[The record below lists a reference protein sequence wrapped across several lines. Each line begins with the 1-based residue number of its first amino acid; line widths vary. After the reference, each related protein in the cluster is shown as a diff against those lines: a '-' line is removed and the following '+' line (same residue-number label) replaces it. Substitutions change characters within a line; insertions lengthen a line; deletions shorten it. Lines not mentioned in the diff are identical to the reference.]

1 MAVLLDIT
9 YSKKLGLPNY
19 SSHSLGIGL
28 KAEVANL
35 DEVRGEVEKAYSLL
49 QQSVDSQIVHSGFVS
64 NEDKGENGTD
74 QVQKT
79 QVKVNGGA
87 TDPDKWNCTVR
98 QRGLIVSVI
107 ERNGL
112 DLRVV
117 DDLANDLCGKPM
129 SHLGKAQ
136 VSEVIGQVLDRWG
149 RRPDANGRA
158 TGGPS

>member
-1 MAVLLDIT
+1 
-9 YSKKLGLPNY
+9 
-19 SSHSLGIGL
+19 
-28 KAEVANL
+28 
-35 DEVRGEVEKAYSLL
+35 VEKAYSLF

-74 QVQKT
+74 QVQNT

-87 TDPDKWNCTVR
+87 TDPDSWNCTVR

-107 ERNGL
+107 ERNGF

-117 DDLANDLCGKPM
+117 DDLSRELHGRPM
-129 SHLGKAQ
+129 SDLGKAQ

-149 RRPDANGRA
+149 RHRY
-158 TGGPS
+158 TGVDLIRHS